1 MIFLQFHENKYQMF
15 VGITDLVGFGHKMNS
30 IKEFTQANIAGIN
43 HKKRKIE

>member
-1 MIFLQFHENKYQMF
+1 MPLHENKYQMF

-30 IKEFTQANIAGIN
+30 IKEFTQDNIAGIN